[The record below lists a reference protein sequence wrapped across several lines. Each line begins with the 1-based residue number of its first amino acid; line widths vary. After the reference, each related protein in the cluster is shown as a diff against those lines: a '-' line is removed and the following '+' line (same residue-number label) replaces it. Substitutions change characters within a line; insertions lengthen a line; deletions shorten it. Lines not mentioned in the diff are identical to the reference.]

1 MRPLQKTRRGGTLNG
16 CLDAFV
22 KAWGRRELQ
31 VEIGILRLRGNFALR
46 SSHCAQDD
54 NSYGDDAIVTLDDI
68 RDAQARLRGIAVRTK
83 PVESHIHQT
92 DGAADNRRLFL
103 KPENQQPIGAFKL
116 RGAYNKIASLPQEE
130 RGRGVISY
138 SSGNH
143 AQGVAFAARAL
154 GVKAIIVMPENAPV
168 IKREATTS
176 LGAEVIVVGPASSE
190 RQLKAEELAVR
201 HGYVVVPPYNDDEI
215 IAGQG
220 TIGLEILEDLPEVE
234 TVIVPVGGGG
244 MISGVATAI
253 KLSKPTVKVIGAE
266 PELAADAQASL
277 RAGKIVVFAAEQV
290 TRTLADGLRTQS
302 LGPITFEHIRRYVDD
317 IVTVSENEI
326 LEAMRRLAADPKTV
340 AEPSGAVA
348 VAAFLFRQDQLPKT
362 RINVA
367 VISGGNIE
375 PGTLAEIRG
384 TRDLTGNKSSAEP
397 RLTV

>member
-1 MRPLQKTRRGGTLNG
+1 
-16 CLDAFV
+16 
-22 KAWGRRELQ
+22 
-31 VEIGILRLRGNFALR
+31 
-46 SSHCAQDD
+46 
-54 NSYGDDAIVTLDDI
+54 
-68 RDAQARLRGIAVRTK
+68 VRTK

-92 DGAADNRRLFL
+92 DGAAADNRRLFL

-116 RGAYNKIASLPQEE
+116 RGAYNKIASLTQED
-130 RGRGVISY
+130 RRRGVISY

-143 AQGVAFAARAL
+143 AQGVAYAARAL

-168 IKREATTS
+168 IKREATAS
-176 LGAEVIVVGPASSE
+176 LGAEIILVGPASSE

-201 HGYVVVPPYNDDEI
+201 HGYVVVPPYNDEEI

-253 KLSKPTVKVIGAE
+253 KLTKPAVKVIGAE

-277 RAGKIVVFAAEQV
+277 RAGKIVEFAAEQV

-302 LGPITFEHIRRYVDD
+302 LGPITFDHIRRYVDD

-348 VAAFLFRQDQLPKT
+348 VAAFLFRQDQFPKT

-375 PGTLAEIRG
+375 PGMLAEIRG
-384 TRDLTGNKSSAEP
+384 TRDVTGNKSSAEP